1 MREMLYTLTGIG
13 MGIATVLAVVTLVL
27 EQVNRA
33 LRAAKD
39 LVQSTIQLGDEVRR
53 MRASLASRR
62 VARRR

>member
-1 MREMLYTLTGIG
+1 MLYTLTGIG